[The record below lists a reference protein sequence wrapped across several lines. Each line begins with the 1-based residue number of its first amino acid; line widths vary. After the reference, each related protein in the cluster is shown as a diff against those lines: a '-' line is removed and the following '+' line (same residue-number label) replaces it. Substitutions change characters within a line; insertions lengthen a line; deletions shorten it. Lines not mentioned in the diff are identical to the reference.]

1 MKEGISTMIS
11 ASQISNKHS
20 IKAITELF
28 HEGSVE
34 IDNFDVFIDYIN
46 NVITPTS
53 NDVPFIAFNFN
64 FKTNNIVFLN
74 DFQSVEKIGHS
85 YVYTFH
91 KLKTVTKY
99 IFEYLQFQ
107 TKRSQEKLYQQILKA
122 FQSKALNLY
131 KKSVNPDSNFKNFK
145 NHDIL
150 FFDLNEAG
158 LKDYQLSIARNTY
171 SDDNELKQMSDIAS
185 YIEDSDQLEK
195 LFSNI
200 FATQYDTFY
209 IVMKILTFISKGL
222 KDKSHMLDVI
232 YFLKDCNNNN
242 EFFKSLYLFF
252 RTVDFEY
259 NVDLNHIK
267 DIKDMMS
274 KDESSASD
282 FIANLGQKPFANNHS
297 FVNLLSLLNIKLPNQ
312 KSKKINILSQYSL
325 SYYAD
330 IDFNKNINNIYS
342 EDQNFEKLYIDDSFF
357 KNSFIYHTEDKNVYH
372 NFLKFITSKF
382 DKLIISQKSEYM
394 MNLKYLSFFGKNFDF
409 SKACI
414 IPNASMNNSSLISD
428 LNRIIGYSGQGLF
441 IFDEDAVKFQKEYT
455 LYPVKIGL

>member
-1 MKEGISTMIS
+1 MIS
-11 ASQISNKHS
+11 ASQIVNNHS
-20 IKAITELF
+20 IKSITELF
-28 HEGSVE
+28 HSGVVK
-34 IDNFDVFIDYIN
+34 IDNFDAFIDYID
-46 NVITPTS
+46 NVTTPTS
-53 NDVPFIAFNFN
+53 NDVPVIAFSFN

-74 DFQSVEKIGHS
+74 DFESVEQIGHS

-99 IFEYLQFQ
+99 IFEYLKFQ
-107 TKRSQEKLYQQILKA
+107 TKSDQEKLYQQILKA

-131 KKSVNPDSNFKNFK
+131 KKSVNPDSNFRNFK

-158 LKDYQLSIARNTY
+158 LKDYQLSIARDTY
-171 SDDNELKQMSDIAS
+171 SDDNGLKQMTDIAS
-185 YIEDSDQLEK
+185 YIEDREQLTK
-195 LFSNI
+195 LFSTI
-200 FATQYDTFY
+200 FSTQYDTFY
-209 IVMKILTFISKGL
+209 TVMKMLNFISKGL

-232 YFLKDCNNNN
+232 YFLKDRKNN
-242 EFFKSLYLFF
+242 EFFKVLYTFF

-274 KDESSASD
+274 RNGSSASD
-282 FIANLGQKPFANNHS
+282 FITNIGQRPFANNHS
-297 FVNLLSLLNIKLPNQ
+297 FVELLSSLNIKLPNQ

-325 SYYAD
+325 GYYSD

-342 EDQNFEKLYIDDSFF
+342 EDQNFENLYVDDSFF
-357 KNSFIYHTEDKNVYH
+357 KNSFIYNTEDKNIYH
-372 NFLKFITSKF
+372 NFLTFITSKF
-382 DKLIISQKSEYM
+382 DKLIISQKTEYM

-409 SKACI
+409 SKARI
-414 IPNASMNNSSLISD
+414 IPNASINNSELISD
-428 LNRIIGYSGQGLF
+428 LNKIIGFSGQGLF
-441 IFDEDAVKFQKEYT
+441 LLDSDVVSFQKEYT